1 MLKLLTKPLLIGALA
16 LAALP
21 ARAQSVTWDLANEY
35 PPNSVHAQS
44 ADTFIETLKAVS
56 GGDIVVTAHHGAALG
71 YKSLDQYDAVGDGAL
86 DLASSFATPWSGI
99 NPVFVLSSIPFLVTT
114 PAEERLLYEI
124 ARPYYEAVLERDN
137 QVLLFATPWPPSGL
151 WGNKPLES
159 MDALAGVKL
168 RTYDANGTI
177 TFGNTP
183 ATPVQ
188 LSWADTVPQ
197 LSTGAIDA
205 VLTSADAGSASQLW
219 EQQSH
224 FTEVNYAMPLQFV
237 HMNRDA
243 YEALSDAQKAW
254 VAEAAKA
261 AEDFGWNLLADRVS
275 QNYAEMKSHGMTVV
289 TEVDPAYIAALTAA
303 AKPALDE
310 WKAKMGPDA
319 EAILAA
325 FDAKRAQ

>member
-1 MLKLLTKPLLIGALA
+1 MKTLTKSLLLGAFLTS
-16 LAALP
+16 ALP
-21 ARAQSVTWDLANEY
+21 VWAQTVTWDLANEY
-35 PPNSVHAQS
+35 PPNSVHARS
-44 ADTFIETLKAVS
+44 ADTFIATLKEVS

-86 DLASSFATPWSGI
+86 DIASSFATPWSGI
-99 NPVFVLSSIPFLVTT
+99 NPVFILSSIPFLVAT
-114 PAEERLLYEI
+114 PAEERMLYEI
-124 ARPYYEAVLERDN
+124 ARPYYEAVLADDN

-151 WGNKPLES
+151 WGKKPLDSLE
-159 MDALAGVKL
+159 ALSGVKL

-205 VLTSADAGSASQLW
+205 VLTSADGGSASQLW

-243 YEALSDAQKAW
+243 YEALSDEQKAW

-261 AEDFGWNLLADRVS
+261 AEDFGWNLLEDRVA
-275 QNYAEMKSHGMTVV
+275 QNYAEMQGHGMNVV
-289 TEVDPAYIAALTAA
+289 TGVDPAYIAALTEA
-303 AKPALDE
+303 AKPALEE
-310 WKAKMGPDA
+310 WKGKMGADA
-319 EAILAA
+319 DAILSA